1 MTKSQFQELFTHLAN
16 TWSRRDYAA
25 TASVFA
31 ENVHYRDPLRYS
43 FHSRAELQAFFEAD
57 EGYEQ
62 KTTFHTVVFDEEKQV
77 GAAEYT
83 YEGTH
88 RYHGVTIVELKNDLI
103 VSWRE
108 YQHIDPR
115 TWDEFVSGRKF
126 QNKK

>member
-1 MTKSQFQELFTHLAN
+1 MNKSQFQKLLNHLAD
-16 TWSRRDYAA
+16 TWSRRDYVS

-31 ENVHYRDPLRYS
+31 ENVHYRDPLRYN
-43 FHSRAELQAFFEAD
+43 FNSRAELQAFFEAD

-62 KTTFHTVVFDEEKQV
+62 KTTFHTAIFDEEKQV

-88 RYHGVTIVELKNDLI
+88 RYHGVTIVEIKNDLI
-103 VSWRE
+103 VNWRE

-115 TWDEFVSGRKF
+115 PWEEFVLY
-126 QNKK
+126 KK